1 MRFPSLDLFD
11 FFFHGKRK
19 VNLNS
24 EDVIDYL
31 SWWVIWQHRGNGSLY
46 NPYPYMKIIDIL
58 ITNLGL
64 QVEDIQLRLDELGN
78 QGIIA
83 LRNQLDYGI
92 LDEEEFH
99 DFTLGRMRDSFN
111 RIIY

>member
-1 MRFPSLDLFD
+1 MGINGEHVGSAEEGSRCSVQKDL
-11 FFFHGKRK
+11 KTQ
-19 VNLNS
+19 
-24 EDVIDYL
+24 VI
-31 SWWVIWQHRGNGSLY
+31 R
-46 NPYPYMKIIDIL
+46 
-58 ITNLGL
+58 NLGL

>member
-1 MRFPSLDLFD
+1 
-11 FFFHGKRK
+11 
-19 VNLNS
+19 
-24 EDVIDYL
+24 
-31 SWWVIWQHRGNGSLY
+31 
-46 NPYPYMKIIDIL
+46 MKIIDIL
-58 ITNLGL
+58 IRNLGL

-78 QGIIA
+78 HRIIA

>member
-1 MRFPSLDLFD
+1 
-11 FFFHGKRK
+11 
-19 VNLNS
+19 
-24 EDVIDYL
+24 
-31 SWWVIWQHRGNGSLY
+31 
-46 NPYPYMKIIDIL
+46 MKIIDIL
-58 ITNLGL
+58 IRNLGL

-78 QGIIA
+78 HGIIA

-99 DFTLGRMRDSFN
+99 DLTLGRMRDSFN